1 MEFGTRFCHHSPS
14 LDEEKLK
21 KGIIAALSTY
31 ANHRE
36 EILDVAMQN
45 IKIVCGSKYASA
57 DPVPVSYTHL
67 WGQFDRYCKLVLY
80 HEAIDYLREMQRR
93 RDMEISLDE
102 LSPAQW
108 DKLSVTDDYPCESY
122 VFHSHGYDLRIDNE
136 LVAEAFAVLPQQ
148 EQSILI
154 LHCVMELNEMC
165 IRDRY

>member
-1 MEFGTRFCHHSPS
+1 METPNRKFG
-14 LDEEKLK
+14 E
-21 KGIIAALSTY
+21 
-31 ANHRE
+31 
-36 EILDVAMQN
+36 
-45 IKIVCGSKYASA
+45 
-57 DPVPVSYTHL
+57 

-102 LSPAQW
+102 LSPADW
-108 DKLSVTDDYPCESY
+108 DKLSVRDDYPCESY

-154 LHCVMELNEMC
+154 LHCVMELNDVEIGRLMGMSKSAVQRHRTKTLKELRVKLMA
-165 IRDRY
+165 IMPEGG